1 MSWVATAIV
10 GTAVVS
16 GIVQSNAASSA
27 AKAQERAAN
36 NQLDAAERQYWNDI
50 ALATEM
56 KQVLMGLSPTERIE
70 KQADLDKA
78 LAKLES
84 GEDVETARLDIS
96 RLQNQL
102 AAEGLIDKRF
112 AETREQLGVGTVA
125 LVEGA
130 QDAAAARL
138 QGIDEANVRATWQSQ
153 RAIEGATSAATARLA
168 GLSSARNLSE
178 AGYSEAQGYANSFA
192 NEMQGQYDRWNSIYG
207 TLQENLGEFYNNL
220 TPQMLSATNLQM
232 RQREYQ
238 TAVDTVRKNFAQRG
252 VAGGAQSAIEA
263 GMAMDNA
270 RARAQIR
277 ADAPFQVAEA
287 QTGFL
292 TSTSNIRNAYT
303 DDLQQARTAQSS
315 LAIDKANTLAN
326 LDIAASEVAAKRQ
339 EEIAAAYVEKQK
351 QQALLDLSA
360 GNVTAA
366 GIEAT
371 AQARAAGAQAGAGLS
386 IDQLNAETNA
396 LNAAARNTSTA
407 GQNLTSTAINVAG
420 QQGQI
425 QANLAQQQAN
435 AITGVL
441 NTGMYALGKYGSTTS
456 NSPAPV
462 YDGFTGQRV
471 S

>member
-1 MSWVATAIV
+1 MGVATAIV
-10 GTAVVS
+10 GSAIIG

-70 KQADLDKA
+70 KQADLDNA
-78 LAKLES
+78 LAKLER

-112 AETREQLGVGTVA
+112 AETREQLGTGTSA
-125 LVEGA
+125 LISGA
-130 QDAAAARL
+130 NDAMKARL
-138 QGIDEANVRATWQSQ
+138 SGINI
-153 RAIEGATSAATARLA
+153 AIDTTMKGF
-168 GLSSARNLSE
+168 GQ
-178 AGYSEAQGYANSFA
+178 AQGYIDSFA

-252 VAGGAQSAIEA
+252 VASGAQSAIEA
-263 GMAMDNA
+263 GMAMENA
-270 RARAQIR
+270 KARAQIR

-292 TSTSNIRNAYT
+292 ASTSNIRNAYT
-303 DDLQQARTAQSS
+303 DDLQQGREAQAD
-315 LAIDKANTLAN
+315 LAVKKAGALA
-326 LDIAASEVAAKRQ
+326 Q
-339 EEIAAAYVEKQK
+339 
-351 QQALLDLSA
+351 LDLAA
-360 GNVTAA
+360 GNVI
-366 GIEAT
+366 GSSLEAT
-371 AQARAAGAQAGAGLS
+371 AQAKAAGAQAGAGLS
-386 IDQLNAETNA
+386 LDQLNAETSA
-396 LNAAARNTSTA
+396 LNAAARNTSAA

-441 NTGMYALGKYGSTTS
+441 NTGMYALGKYGGTSTPS
-456 NSPAPV
+456 SPAPV
-462 YDGFTGQRV
+462 YDGFTGQRI

>member
-1 MSWVATAIV
+1 MGVATAIV
-10 GTAVVS
+10 GSAIIG
-16 GIVQSNAASSA
+16 GIVQSNAASAA
-27 AKAQERAAN
+27 AKAQSRAAD
-36 NQLDAAERQYWNDI
+36 NQLAAAERQYWNDI

-112 AETREQLGVGTVA
+112 ANASNYLTDSTNTLA
-125 LVEGA
+125 KGA
-130 QDAAAARL
+130 ELATAQRM
-138 QGIDEANVRATWQSQ
+138 QGIGAAFESNNSQSSYGLSMAN
-153 RAIEGATSAATARLA
+153 SAASARLA
-168 GLSSARNLSE
+168 GIDNASSAISS
-178 AGYSEAQGYANSFA
+178 GYGTASGYTDSFA
-192 NEMQGQYDRWNSIYG
+192 NEMQGQYDKWNSIYG

-263 GMAMDNA
+263 GMAMENA
-270 RARAQIR
+270 KARAQIR

-292 TSTSNIRNAYT
+292 TATSDIRNAYT

-315 LAIDKANTLAN
+315 LAIEQANAQAALA
-326 LDIAASEVAAKRQ
+326 LQKGEAQALEFDTAAKVLAER
-339 EEIAAAYVEKQK
+339 QK
-351 QQALLDLSA
+351 QEAALHLLSGDTSASGSSAITQA
-360 GNVTAA
+360 
-366 GIEAT
+366 
-371 AQARAAGAQAGAGLS
+371 QAAGAQAQAALQ
-386 IDQLNAETNA
+386 IDKLNAETNA

-407 GQNLTSTAINVAG
+407 GQSLTSSAINVAS
-420 QQGQI
+420 QQGAI

-441 NTGMYALGKYGSTTS
+441 NTGMYALGKYGGTS
-456 NSPAPV
+456 ASSSPAPV
-462 YDGFTGQRV
+462 YDGFTGQRI